1 MDDKI
6 KKTIEKI
13 KLLANQNP
21 EFAKEMKALFGK
33 SESSS
38 DLPILTSVSN
48 DVTAIRSALEIRA
61 TESLKYNFVKVARL
75 RDQLIIDNLRMENAA
90 LNLQEKESDRFYIF
104 CVNAFYQL
112 ENIINYYYHV
122 MFPNVN
128 DLLNEIE
135 IATSRD
141 PEEFQ
146 FKRKGNEKTVVDITV
161 YYKITAICN
170 SLFTDNLQLKMT
182 LNNLRK
188 IRNEAVDKNERLM
201 DYNYCKLTSYLTT
214 VDYFDLKSTGD
225 ISRLSNLVLGR
236 DYKHIVSHVCFY
248 NSSVAL
254 EARAFWNKE
263 QVPAEQAAAKMQQA
277 DELLYPDKVVK
288 DLPLYGNQWI
298 PLGIKATIQE
308 RTKICAAFDEFCND
322 YEDAHLFIIGG
333 YGILYE
339 DIKAQ
344 VDAMKHKGSVTL
356 IKGISNPMPILKR
369 CDLFI
374 FPSLY
379 EGWGIVVIEAD
390 VLNVPVIATDIVGTQ
405 WIRDYDGHLVEDS
418 RNGIF
423 EGIHEFMEGKI
434 GTLNIDYDEFNE
446 MAVNEFYS
454 IIDKE

>member
-38 DLPILTSVSN
+38 DLPILTSVSS

-61 TESLKYNFVKVARL
+61 TESLKYNFVKVPRL

-188 IRNEAVDKNERLM
+188 IRNEGEHRCQVIWERRDESNNLYQFLQTATFNSVRTALLKVVSTIEVVMQERVVEGVIKTMLPSVCFVLYDDKTEELPNKLFSKIRQLKVG
-201 DYNYCKLTSYLTT
+201 DNIKLTLFANKI
-214 VDYFDLKSTGD
+214 VD
-225 ISRLSNLVLGR
+225 V
-236 DYKHIVSHVCFY
+236 
-248 NSSVAL
+248 
-254 EARAFWNKE
+254 
-263 QVPAEQAAAKMQQA
+263 
-277 DELLYPDKVVK
+277 
-288 DLPLYGNQWI
+288 
-298 PLGIKATIQE
+298 
-308 RTKICAAFDEFCND
+308 
-322 YEDAHLFIIGG
+322 
-333 YGILYE
+333 
-339 DIKAQ
+339 
-344 VDAMKHKGSVTL
+344 
-356 IKGISNPMPILKR
+356 
-369 CDLFI
+369 
-374 FPSLY
+374 
-379 EGWGIVVIEAD
+379 
-390 VLNVPVIATDIVGTQ
+390 
-405 WIRDYDGHLVEDS
+405 
-418 RNGIF
+418 
-423 EGIHEFMEGKI
+423 
-434 GTLNIDYDEFNE
+434 NI
-446 MAVNEFYS
+446 
-454 IIDKE
+454 

>member
-38 DLPILTSVSN
+38 DLPILTSVSS

-61 TESLKYNFVKVARL
+61 TESLKYNFVKVPRL

-170 SLFTDNLQLKMT
+170 SLFSDNLQLKMT

-188 IRNEAVDKNERLM
+188 IRNEGEHRCQVIWERRDESNNLYQFLQTATFNSVRTALLKVVSTIEVVMQERVVEGVIKTMLPSVCFVLYDDKTEELPNKLFSKIRQLKVG
-201 DYNYCKLTSYLTT
+201 DNIKLTLFANKI
-214 VDYFDLKSTGD
+214 VD
-225 ISRLSNLVLGR
+225 V
-236 DYKHIVSHVCFY
+236 
-248 NSSVAL
+248 
-254 EARAFWNKE
+254 
-263 QVPAEQAAAKMQQA
+263 
-277 DELLYPDKVVK
+277 
-288 DLPLYGNQWI
+288 
-298 PLGIKATIQE
+298 
-308 RTKICAAFDEFCND
+308 
-322 YEDAHLFIIGG
+322 
-333 YGILYE
+333 
-339 DIKAQ
+339 
-344 VDAMKHKGSVTL
+344 
-356 IKGISNPMPILKR
+356 
-369 CDLFI
+369 
-374 FPSLY
+374 
-379 EGWGIVVIEAD
+379 
-390 VLNVPVIATDIVGTQ
+390 
-405 WIRDYDGHLVEDS
+405 
-418 RNGIF
+418 
-423 EGIHEFMEGKI
+423 
-434 GTLNIDYDEFNE
+434 NI
-446 MAVNEFYS
+446 
-454 IIDKE
+454 

>member
-13 KLLANQNP
+13 KLLANQNS

-38 DLPILTSVSN
+38 DLPILTSVSS

-61 TESLKYNFVKVARL
+61 TESLKYNFVKVPRL

-188 IRNEAVDKNERLM
+188 IRNEGEHRCQVIWERRDESNNLYQFLQTATFNSVRTALLKVVSTIEVVMQERVVEGVIKTMLPSVCFVLYDDKTEELPNKLFSKIRQLKVG
-201 DYNYCKLTSYLTT
+201 DNIKLTLFANKI
-214 VDYFDLKSTGD
+214 VD
-225 ISRLSNLVLGR
+225 V
-236 DYKHIVSHVCFY
+236 
-248 NSSVAL
+248 
-254 EARAFWNKE
+254 
-263 QVPAEQAAAKMQQA
+263 
-277 DELLYPDKVVK
+277 
-288 DLPLYGNQWI
+288 
-298 PLGIKATIQE
+298 
-308 RTKICAAFDEFCND
+308 
-322 YEDAHLFIIGG
+322 
-333 YGILYE
+333 
-339 DIKAQ
+339 
-344 VDAMKHKGSVTL
+344 
-356 IKGISNPMPILKR
+356 
-369 CDLFI
+369 
-374 FPSLY
+374 
-379 EGWGIVVIEAD
+379 
-390 VLNVPVIATDIVGTQ
+390 
-405 WIRDYDGHLVEDS
+405 
-418 RNGIF
+418 
-423 EGIHEFMEGKI
+423 
-434 GTLNIDYDEFNE
+434 NI
-446 MAVNEFYS
+446 
-454 IIDKE
+454 

>member
-38 DLPILTSVSN
+38 DLPILTSVSS

-61 TESLKYNFVKVARL
+61 TESLKYNFVKVPRL

-188 IRNEAVDKNERLM
+188 IRNEGEHRCQVIWERRDESNNLYQFLQTATFNSVRTALLKVVSTIEVVMQERVVEGVIKTMLPSICFVLYDDKTEELPNKLFSKIRQLKVG
-201 DYNYCKLTSYLTT
+201 DNIKLTLFANKI
-214 VDYFDLKSTGD
+214 VD
-225 ISRLSNLVLGR
+225 V
-236 DYKHIVSHVCFY
+236 
-248 NSSVAL
+248 
-254 EARAFWNKE
+254 
-263 QVPAEQAAAKMQQA
+263 
-277 DELLYPDKVVK
+277 
-288 DLPLYGNQWI
+288 
-298 PLGIKATIQE
+298 
-308 RTKICAAFDEFCND
+308 
-322 YEDAHLFIIGG
+322 
-333 YGILYE
+333 
-339 DIKAQ
+339 
-344 VDAMKHKGSVTL
+344 
-356 IKGISNPMPILKR
+356 
-369 CDLFI
+369 
-374 FPSLY
+374 
-379 EGWGIVVIEAD
+379 
-390 VLNVPVIATDIVGTQ
+390 
-405 WIRDYDGHLVEDS
+405 
-418 RNGIF
+418 
-423 EGIHEFMEGKI
+423 
-434 GTLNIDYDEFNE
+434 NI
-446 MAVNEFYS
+446 
-454 IIDKE
+454 

>member
-38 DLPILTSVSN
+38 DLPILTSVSS
-48 DVTAIRSALEIRA
+48 DVSAIRSALEIRA
-61 TESLKYNFVKVARL
+61 TESLKYNFVKVPRL

-188 IRNEAVDKNERLM
+188 IRNEGEHRCQVIWERRDESNNLYQFLQTATFNSVRTALLKVVSTIEVVMQERVVEGVIKTMLPSICFVLYDDKTEELPNKLFSKIRQLKVG
-201 DYNYCKLTSYLTT
+201 DNIKLTLFANKI
-214 VDYFDLKSTGD
+214 VD
-225 ISRLSNLVLGR
+225 V
-236 DYKHIVSHVCFY
+236 
-248 NSSVAL
+248 
-254 EARAFWNKE
+254 
-263 QVPAEQAAAKMQQA
+263 
-277 DELLYPDKVVK
+277 
-288 DLPLYGNQWI
+288 
-298 PLGIKATIQE
+298 
-308 RTKICAAFDEFCND
+308 
-322 YEDAHLFIIGG
+322 
-333 YGILYE
+333 
-339 DIKAQ
+339 
-344 VDAMKHKGSVTL
+344 
-356 IKGISNPMPILKR
+356 
-369 CDLFI
+369 
-374 FPSLY
+374 
-379 EGWGIVVIEAD
+379 
-390 VLNVPVIATDIVGTQ
+390 
-405 WIRDYDGHLVEDS
+405 
-418 RNGIF
+418 
-423 EGIHEFMEGKI
+423 
-434 GTLNIDYDEFNE
+434 NI
-446 MAVNEFYS
+446 
-454 IIDKE
+454 

>member
-6 KKTIEKI
+6 KRTIEKI

-38 DLPILTSVSN
+38 DLPILTSVSS

-61 TESLKYNFVKVARL
+61 TESLKYNFVKVPRL

-188 IRNEAVDKNERLM
+188 IRNEGEHRCQVIWERRDESNNLYQFLQTATFNSVRTALLKVVSTIEVVMQERVVEGVIKTMLPSICFVLYDDKTEELPNKLFSKIRQLKVG
-201 DYNYCKLTSYLTT
+201 DNIKLTLFANKI
-214 VDYFDLKSTGD
+214 VD
-225 ISRLSNLVLGR
+225 V
-236 DYKHIVSHVCFY
+236 
-248 NSSVAL
+248 
-254 EARAFWNKE
+254 
-263 QVPAEQAAAKMQQA
+263 
-277 DELLYPDKVVK
+277 
-288 DLPLYGNQWI
+288 
-298 PLGIKATIQE
+298 
-308 RTKICAAFDEFCND
+308 
-322 YEDAHLFIIGG
+322 
-333 YGILYE
+333 
-339 DIKAQ
+339 
-344 VDAMKHKGSVTL
+344 
-356 IKGISNPMPILKR
+356 
-369 CDLFI
+369 
-374 FPSLY
+374 
-379 EGWGIVVIEAD
+379 
-390 VLNVPVIATDIVGTQ
+390 
-405 WIRDYDGHLVEDS
+405 
-418 RNGIF
+418 
-423 EGIHEFMEGKI
+423 
-434 GTLNIDYDEFNE
+434 NI
-446 MAVNEFYS
+446 
-454 IIDKE
+454 